1 MLAKA
6 QEGFYS
12 EATCKR
18 LKADMD
24 LLWKN
29 IQIFNMPNTEEYLEG
44 FKFNIFAN
52 YALKFFEEIL
62 EKPLDN
68 YLFDDNEQF
77 LIRNFY
83 EFKNL
88 LIKNYLNLISKH
100 YSLNNGVEI
109 LAILEEKDKRSISS
123 KERNKMTHLLG
134 NKKMKNL
141 ELKDLYESDKFQY
154 ELEKKSFSIEI
165 RGINMN
171 KMDYSLVESIP
182 ITPAFKSFLKQNS
195 IQVKKSVPKLYAESR
210 GDAQQTDHQQMSPEQ
225 SILPEEEKVTVQAS
239 LSQLDIFLLTQINY
253 WIVTP
258 AAEIYYNQEI
268 QPVAIKLHEPSDL
281 LRPVCLLSG

>member
-1 MLAKA
+1 
-6 QEGFYS
+6 
-12 EATCKR
+12 
-18 LKADMD
+18 
-24 LLWKN
+24 
-29 IQIFNMPNTEEYLEG
+29 
-44 FKFNIFAN
+44 
-52 YALKFFEEIL
+52 LKFFEEIL

-100 YSLNNGVEI
+100 YSLSNGVEI

-141 ELKDLYESDKFQY
+141 ELKDLYEYDKFQY

-210 GDAQQTDHQQMSPEQ
+210 GDDQQTDHQLMSPEQ
-225 SILPEEEKVTVQAS
+225 SVLPEEEKVMVQAS